1 MVIKMIDTVLFDLD
15 GTLSDSFAGI
25 SGSILYA
32 LEKLRIPAPPRE
44 SLKSF
49 VGPPLFN
56 EFKRRFSMD
65 DETAHE
71 AVRLYR
77 EDYPRKGIYEQTPI
91 DGAEELLK
99 NLRSFGI
106 TVCLATS
113 KPQDYAKKILE
124 LFKFENYFDEIVGAS
139 FDGKISEKA
148 DVISLA
154 LRKTGAKP
162 ENTLM
167 VGDRFYDVEGAHAC
181 EVRCAGVL
189 CGFGTREELE
199 SSGADFILDSLS
211 GIADIVIDENV

>member
-1 MVIKMIDTVLFDLD
+1 MIDTVLFDLD
-15 GTLSDSFAGI
+15 GTLSDSFEGI

-32 LEKLRIPAPPRE
+32 LEKLGITAPPRG

-49 VGPPLFN
+49 VGPPLFD

-99 NLRSFGI
+99 KLHSLGI
-106 TVCLATS
+106 TICLATS

-139 FDGKISEKA
+139 FDGKISAKA
-148 DVISLA
+148 DVIALA
-154 LRKTGAKP
+154 LKKTGSKP

-181 EVRCAGVL
+181 GVRCAGVL
-189 CGFGTREELE
+189 CGFGSRAEFEEC
-199 SSGADFILDSLS
+199 GADFIAENLS
-211 GIADIVIDENV
+211 EVFGIVINGT